1 MSSTER
7 EEFFGPNP
15 ALPRAV
21 AKVEAGKIRTLV
33 GAAMLVVFVVV
44 MRLGGDEPVDQ
55 VKLVAP
61 AAVLILGLY
70 HLIGGPL
77 QALKF
82 RREVSRLTATPPPD
96 VLWYTLS
103 AEGLVVHADMKSD
116 LDAGGLAVPWAAM
129 ETLTRLE
136 GADPI
141 LRLTYRLDGAAK
153 ASAHRLGMD
162 RKRADGVLFGERM
175 QARFDARA
183 AGGPDPA
190 ARAMAYP
197 EPGSKAEALADLK
210 ATWRAQ
216 PAAGRWIMILGVGGL
231 VVALVG
237 GGLKLVSGKPGATE
251 VEDPPASASAAAPAA
266 NAIPDNPTSLSLE
279 QGEPDPAGV
288 LRRVARGDR
297 PVLNVEVPW
306 IGILKE
312 QPIDA
317 TGPRAGRTAQFEW
330 NRHAATW
337 TTITVF
343 GSLQQTD
350 AAYQQ
355 VSGGETRDILMPNP
369 DGVTQYVQWVIPSPD
384 GARRYPMRCA
394 ARPKLFYCSIVP
406 DGAPAIVTVKFRIDT
421 EAGPEP
427 GASEAKGAELSEAM
441 GRETDEVMR
450 SLGGLGLDGR
460 RVVAR

>member
-1 MSSTER
+1 MASKEC
-7 EEFFGPNP
+7 EEFFGPSP
-15 ALPRAV
+15 ALSRAV
-21 AKVEAGKIRTLV
+21 AQAEAGKTRTLV
-33 GAAMLVVFVVV
+33 GAVMLVVFVVV
-44 MRLGGDEPVDQ
+44 MRLGGDEPVDH

-77 QALKF
+77 QARKF
-82 RREVSRLTATPPPD
+82 RREVSRLNAAPPPD

-103 AEGLVVHADMKSD
+103 AEGLVVHADMKAD

-129 ETLTRLE
+129 ETLTRLD

-141 LRLTYRLDGAAK
+141 LRLTYRLDAAAK
-153 ASAHRLGMD
+153 PAAHRLGMD

-175 QARFDARA
+175 QARFDESA
-183 AGGPDPA
+183 AGAPTTGTLADPQDT
-190 ARAMAYP
+190 
-197 EPGSKAEALADLK
+197 SKAETLADLK
-210 ATWRAQ
+210 ATWQAQ
-216 PAAGRWIMILGVGGL
+216 PAAGRWIMILGLGA
-231 VVALVG
+231 VVATLVG
-237 GGLKLVSGKPGATE
+237 SGLGLIGGKPGGPNVPE
-251 VEDPPASASAAAPAA
+251 NPASATVAPPATSK
-266 NAIPDNPTSLSLE
+266 ILESPPTLSIE

-288 LRRVARGDR
+288 LRRVADGDR
-297 PVLNVEVPW
+297 PVLNFEVPW

-312 QPIDA
+312 QPIDP

-337 TTITVF
+337 TIITVF
-343 GSLQQTD
+343 GSQGQAD

-355 VSGGETRDILMPNP
+355 ASDGETRDILMPNP

-406 DGAPAIVTVKFRIDT
+406 DGVPAIVTVKFRIDT

-427 GASEAKGAELSEAM
+427 GASEAKGAELSGAM

-460 RVVAR
+460 RAVAR

>member
-21 AKVEAGKIRTLV
+21 AKVEAGKTRTLV

-61 AAVLILGLY
+61 AAVLLLGLY

-82 RREVSRLTATPPPD
+82 RREVSRLKAAPPPD

-103 AEGLVVHADMKSD
+103 DEGLVVHADMKLD
-116 LDAGGLAVPWAAM
+116 LGAGGLAVPWSAM

-175 QARFDARA
+175 QARFDESA
-183 AGGPDPA
+183 AGVATTGILADPKA
-190 ARAMAYP
+190 T
-197 EPGSKAEALADLK
+197 SKAEALADLK
-210 ATWRAQ
+210 ATWQAQ
-216 PAAGRWIMILGVGGL
+216 PAAGRWIMILGLGAL
-231 VVALVG
+231 VVTLVG
-237 GGLKLVSGKPGATE
+237 GGLGLIGGKPGGPDVAET
-251 VEDPPASASAAAPAA
+251 PASAIVAPPAA